1 MRALDRIDSDPQAK
15 WHQEHGPVLGYF
27 IGNISA
33 FAVADA
39 QMVRQIEIKDF
50 IDFTDRPRWKR
61 VRSKLTPSFT
71 SNELKTVT
79 SSNDG
84 KIPVCMRNQYPY
96 LATCY
101 CMKRLI
107 EVSSILRYETT
118 SSSLAFITKELLRFP
133 DVQGRF
139 RDELI
144 QLTTNGQVFD
154 FECLQRCQCM
164 VAVIQETLR
173 MNPPTCGELT
183 YQTYPNL
190 SLGLSTSVHTLRHT
204 EDYFREA
211 HTFRPW
217 RLFPENRPSL
227 VTNAWQPFG
236 ARPCNCIRTRFAH
249 MEIEVTLAKFLTRY
263 RLIADPMD
271 DRSNDVKHCPQR
283 IKKPINCLVFRF
295 LPALKLS

>member
-1 MRALDRIDSDPQAK
+1 MRLERGVAFFVVYLYIQHRELKRFVSNDVRCIKWTQLAIISRNRLFKSNCKAQAK

-50 IDFTDRPRWKR
+50 IDFTDRPSWITGAESGIHDDALTFFDAFDVLKRQRWKR

-71 SNELKTVT
+71 SNELKTVIT
-79 SSNDG
+79 SFVFLGPLAS
-84 KIPVCMRNQYPY
+84 IMRW
-96 LATCY
+96 LAIRVSLRRQNAAVNPFAALRTEC
-101 CMKRLI
+101 KRIVAARRANASARLLKTEIVDNAFLI
-107 EVSSILRYETT
+107 LLAGYETT

-190 SLGLSTSVHTLRHT
+190 
-204 EDYFREA
+204 
-211 HTFRPW
+211 
-217 RLFPENRPSL
+217 
-227 VTNAWQPFG
+227 
-236 ARPCNCIRTRFAH
+236 
-249 MEIEVTLAKFLTRY
+249 
-263 RLIADPMD
+263 
-271 DRSNDVKHCPQR
+271 
-283 IKKPINCLVFRF
+283 
-295 LPALKLS
+295 